1 IPTGKV
7 YVKTIYM
14 PDTADQ
20 RVESEKSDEATAKV
34 NTLTA
39 KGIIQTLAG
48 TGNIG
53 GVGTLDAQTLGKL
66 LRQENAGVDFTG
78 ATAQWKD
85 KTALEKGAVG
95 TRVET
100 LLVKLQ
106 GQTENQEVQVTVTT
120 LAQPSAKA
128 VLKSKGADLT
138 SANLSDYV
146 TAEGQ
151 GTLSWEG
158 NPAKVEVGQ
167 VLPRIKV
174 TYPTAGVAIT
184 DITDQYVNAKVYS
197 LEANPGATSR
207 VTVGDA
213 FDPNAADYVQTVAN
227 TADLPRTG
235 VSHAW
240 KDGNKP
246 TSATVG
252 KATYTVVTS
261 FGNDADI
268 PAELRGQDVE
278 TQVEVTVLSTKPS
291 KPEVSQNRTDLS
303 ITAVVGKDDVTK
315 VEVSFTDDAGRQ
327 QTVTFEK
334 GDNGQWDKV
343 GGANQP
349 TVQILNNNDG
359 TATVHLTDGTAKV
372 GSTVSIK

>member
-1 IPTGKV
+1 AKPSITSDLTWASGTRTTVEVGNVTSGTRVVLYDEQGNELGHTDVAKDANYSTPTTASITPTKDIPAGKV

-20 RVESEKSDEATAKV
+20 RVESEKSDEATAKT

-53 GVGTLDAQTLGKL
+53 GVGTLDAATLGKL
-66 LRQENAGVDFTG
+66 LRQENGGTDFTG
-78 ATAQWKD
+78 ATAEWKD
-85 KTALEKGAVG
+85 KTNLEKGNG
-95 TRVET
+95 GSRVEH
-100 LLVKLQ
+100 LLVQLKGHSEKQ
-106 GQTENQEVQVTVTT
+106 DVAITVTSLT
-120 LAQPSAKA
+120 PPSAKA

-138 SANLSDYV
+138 NDNLADYV

-167 VLPRIKV
+167 ALPRIKV
-174 TYPTAGVAIT
+174 TYPTTGVAIT
-184 DITDQYVNAKVYS
+184 DITDQYVDAKVYS
-197 LEANPGATSR
+197 LEANSNAKTR

-213 FDPNAADYVQTVAN
+213 FDPSAGDYVHKVAN
-227 TADLPRTG
+227 TSDLPNTG

-261 FGNDADI
+261 FGNDADV

-291 KPEVSQNRTDLS
+291 KPEASQNRT
-303 ITAVVGKDDVTK
+303 
-315 VEVSFTDDAGRQ
+315 
-327 QTVTFEK
+327 
-334 GDNGQWDKV
+334 
-343 GGANQP
+343 
-349 TVQILNNNDG
+349 
-359 TATVHLTDGTAKV
+359 
-372 GSTVSIK
+372 